1 MNLYFKKS
9 ILHSDVVY
17 SFAGVRPLIDDE
29 EVIASKV
36 SRDYN
41 LELEA
46 NPHSILSVYGGK
58 VTTYRVLAE
67 DVLSKLQEALPT
79 MGPAWTKGA
88 TLPGGDFDLP
98 EHLFQKMLFKYA
110 WLGSDFINRLLDSY
124 GTLSFDV
131 LGDASNMNDLGV
143 KFGHN
148 LYQREVDYLCR
159 EEWAK
164 SADDILW
171 RRSKLG
177 LKFSRAERDSLANY
191 IEQSFSAN

>member
-1 MNLYFKKS
+1 M
-9 ILHSDVVY
+9 
-17 SFAGVRPLIDDE
+17 
-29 EVIASKV
+29 
-36 SRDYN
+36 
-41 LELEA
+41 ELESD
-46 NPHSILSVYGGK
+46 PHPILSVYGGK

-67 DVLSKLQEALPT
+67 DVLSKLEAALPA
-79 MGPAWTKGA
+79 MGPKWTKSA

-98 EHLFQKMLFKYA
+98 EHLFQKMVSKYA
-110 WLGSDFINRLLDSY
+110 WLGPDLINRWLNSY
-124 GTLSFDV
+124 GTLSFDI
-131 LGDASNMNDLGV
+131 LGDASGMGDLGV

-148 LYQREVDYLCR
+148 LYQKEVDYLCS

-191 IEQSFSAN
+191 IEQSLPAN